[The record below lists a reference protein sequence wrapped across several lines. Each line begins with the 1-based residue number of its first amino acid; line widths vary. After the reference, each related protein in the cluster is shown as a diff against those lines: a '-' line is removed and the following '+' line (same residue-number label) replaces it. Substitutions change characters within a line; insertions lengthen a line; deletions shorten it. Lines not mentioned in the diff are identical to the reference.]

1 MLADITIAELVV
13 FLLKLIVAMGIV
25 GLGIALPFLLIR
37 FLLRKFRDWT
47 GDGVMSWI
55 VPFAIAI
62 GLILGVGALTQ

>member
-1 MLADITIAELVV
+1 MLADVTIAELVI
-13 FLLKLIVAMGIV
+13 FLVKLVIAMGIV
-25 GLGIALPFLLIR
+25 VLGIAVPVFVIR

-47 GDGVMSWI
+47 GDSVMSWI